1 MKESFGK
8 EKGTGALSEQKG
20 MDTLESG
27 SVYSGCSFMVHSF
40 VKYTQ
45 SPYERMSIV
54 QGLGMEN
61 VELLT
66 VGNC

>member
-1 MKESFGK
+1 M
-8 EKGTGALSEQKG
+8 EKKKVQELFQNRKG

-27 SVYSGCSFMVHSF
+27 SAYLGCSFMAHSF
-40 VKYTQ
+40 VNDSQ
-45 SPYERMSIV
+45 NPYEWMSIV